1 MPGVDSV
8 TARLLA
14 EEAVRR
20 LGRLHSW
27 TPAGRAEQTLGEP
40 LDHGGFTGRAALLA
54 EIENLAATDRDGI
67 VPRHLLDGLTAIAE
81 RARLHSRV
89 IVPVHADCHWGN
101 WLACDQS
108 VTALLDFE
116 WARFGEPADDWF
128 FLARFSGPHME
139 VVLDVIARATTTSP
153 DTLRA
158 ECEVRDAATSPP
170 TCAPRLINP
179 VPVRRWPPTACAH
192 SRNSSTGATGGAIPR
207 DDSCGAQRVQGQV
220 SRPGR
225 NGIGLT

>member
-1 MPGVDSV
+1 VVTYLVEHGGDEVRGRVRGTPAGRQRTGRVPATAPGVGTPGVDSV

-20 LGRLHSW
+20 LGGLHSW
-27 TPAGRAEQTLGEP
+27 TP
-40 LDHGGFTGRAALLA
+40 RAAHSRRW
-54 EIENLAATDRDGI
+54 ENLLTTVGSPVGPRCSPRLSTSPPPTATESC
-67 VPRHLLDGLTAIAE
+67 P
-81 RARLHSRV
+81 V
-89 IVPVHADCHWGN
+89 ISSTEVHADCHWGN

-153 DTLRA
+153 DILRA
-158 ECEVRDAATSPP
+158 ECEVLEAAYLASDLRAALGHPGARP
-170 TCAPRLINP
+170 AMAADRL
-179 VPVRRWPPTACAH
+179 RALEEL
-192 SRNSSTGATGGAIPR
+192 
-207 DDSCGAQRVQGQV
+207 
-220 SRPGR
+220 
-225 NGIGLT
+225 IGERYWWRHTP